1 MKLTNN
7 LTIDALTRMYEQQG
21 FDSFQLSEI
30 RLGLERSVD
39 VSIYADRSYHWGQMQ
54 MIRNGLE
61 RCLDVSKYADPQVSL
76 NDMIHAYEK
85 LCKQAG
91 VSPKSNYY

>member
-1 MKLTNN
+1 MKLMNN
-7 LTIDALTRMYEQQG
+7 MSIDALMCMYEQQN
-21 FDSFQLSEI
+21 FDNFQLNEI
-30 RLGLERSVD
+30 RLGLERGVN

-61 RCLDVSKYADPQVSL
+61 RHLDVSKYADPQVPL
-76 NDMIHAYEK
+76 NDMIHTYHK

-91 VSPKSNYY
+91 VSLKSNY